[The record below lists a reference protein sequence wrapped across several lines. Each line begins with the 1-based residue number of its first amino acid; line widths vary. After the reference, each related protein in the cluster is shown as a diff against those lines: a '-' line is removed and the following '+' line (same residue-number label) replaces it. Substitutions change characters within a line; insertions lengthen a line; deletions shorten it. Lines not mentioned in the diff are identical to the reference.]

1 MFLKTSVI
9 KKWIFTGLLVI
20 GSAAIGQAQ
29 LLKIGI
35 KAGANYAN
43 FSGSDLQT
51 EAITSYHAGLSAQI
65 KLGDSFSVQPE
76 IMYSTQGASYD
87 NLSEE
92 VKAKLGYV
100 SLPIMARIHMGK
112 TVSLD
117 LGPQFSYL
125 LSKDVDFDTDIN
137 EFDFAGVGGLTV
149 NVTEK
154 IFIQG
159 RYVLGLTEI
168 SKNADV
174 KNSVGQLSVGFV
186 F

>member
-1 MFLKTSVI
+1 MKKFILTTALVLFVFTS
-9 KKWIFTGLLVI
+9 
-20 GSAAIGQAQ
+20 AQAQ
-29 LLKIGI
+29 LLKIGV
-35 KAGANYAN
+35 KAGLNYAN

-51 EAITSYHAGLSAQI
+51 DAITSYHAGLSAQI
-65 KLGDSFSVQPE
+65 KLGEKFSLQPE

-100 SLPIMARIHMGK
+100 SIPLLARIHMGK
-112 TVSLD
+112 VVSLD

-125 LSKDVDFDTDIN
+125 LSKDVDFDSDIN
-137 EFDFAGVGGLTV
+137 EFDFAATGGLTIDL
-149 NVTEK
+149 TK
-154 IFIQG
+154 SLFIQG

-174 KNSVGQLSVGFV
+174 KNSVGQLSLGFS

>member
-1 MFLKTSVI
+1 MRKL
-9 KKWIFTGLLVI
+9 IFTGLLVV
-20 GSAAIGQAQ
+20 GFAALGHAQ
-29 LLKIGI
+29 VLKLGV
-35 KAGANYAN
+35 KAGLNYAN
-43 FSGSDLQT
+43 FTGSDLQT
-51 EAITSYHAGLSAQI
+51 DAITSYHAGLMAQV
-65 KLGDSFSVQPE
+65 KLGEKLSLQPE
-76 IMYSTQGASYD
+76 VIYSTQGASYD

-100 SLPIMARIHMGK
+100 SVPLLARIHMGK
-112 TVSLD
+112 AISLD

-149 NVTEK
+149 NVTDN

-174 KNSVGQLSVGFV
+174 KNSVGQLSVGFS

>member
-1 MFLKTSVI
+1 MKKIFLTGVLFLFVLTS
-9 KKWIFTGLLVI
+9 
-20 GSAAIGQAQ
+20 AQAQ
-29 LLKIGI
+29 LLKMGV
-35 KAGANYAN
+35 KVGGNYAN

-51 EAITSYHAGLSAQI
+51 DAITSYHAGLTAQI
-65 KLGDSFSVQPE
+65 KMGEKFSLQPE

-100 SLPIMARIHMGK
+100 SVPLLARIHMGK

-137 EFDFAGVGGLTV
+137 EFDFAATGGLTL
-149 NVTEK
+149 NITEK
-154 IFIQG
+154 IFVQG

-174 KNSVGQLSVGFV
+174 KNSVGQLSLGFT

>member
-1 MFLKTSVI
+1 M
-9 KKWIFTGLLVI
+9 KKLIFIGLFVV
-20 GSAAIGQAQ
+20 GFTTFSQAQ
-29 LLKIGI
+29 MLKFGI

-43 FSGSDLQT
+43 FTGSDLQT
-51 EAITSYHAGLSAQI
+51 DAITSYHAGLTAQI
-65 KLGDSFSVQPE
+65 KLGEKLSLQPE
-76 IMYSTQGASYD
+76 AIYSTQGASYD

-92 VKAKLGYV
+92 VKAKLGYISV
-100 SLPIMARIHMGK
+100 PLLARIHMGK
-112 TVSLD
+112 TISLD

-137 EFDFAGVGGLTV
+137 EFDFAGVGGLTF
-149 NVTEK
+149 NVTDNF
-154 IFIQG
+154 FIQG

-174 KNSVGQLSVGFV
+174 KNSVGQLSVGFI